1 MLDNLYFTLLALAPP
16 ESAFLAVT
24 GVSVDVW
31 ATVKRISNVGCVF
44 LVVAAAIYGSWC
56 LYEAFSD
63 DSVST
68 KKKAILVLL
77 GGVLMCALIVAVRE
91 LIFSPPTATPS
102 PDFPPIEIL

>member
-1 MLDNLYFTLLALAPP
+1 MLDKLYFM
-16 ESAFLAVT
+16 AVT

-44 LVVAAAIYGSWC
+44 LVAASAIYGSWC

-91 LIFSPPTATPS
+91 LIFSPPPTTPT
-102 PDFPPIEIL
+102 PGLPPIIDVM